1 MSGTSQRTENAPMSE
16 QIMWAVIAPSG
27 FIESVC
33 HSETE
38 AKDVVCIGDFG
49 QHMAGYRCI
58 RVRVTEVQDG
68 P

>member
-1 MSGTSQRTENAPMSE
+1 MSE